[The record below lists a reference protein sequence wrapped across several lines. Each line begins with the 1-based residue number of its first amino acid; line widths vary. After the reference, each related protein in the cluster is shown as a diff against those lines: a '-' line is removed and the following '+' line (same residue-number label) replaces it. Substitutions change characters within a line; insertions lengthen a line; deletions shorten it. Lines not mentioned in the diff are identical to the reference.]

1 MDVIIS
7 QGHYPPA
14 NPSGITVVID
24 VIRAFTTAHYAF
36 DGGVSRI
43 HLVAT
48 APEALKLKSAQPDL
62 LLSGE
67 IDALP
72 IAGFD
77 FGNSP
82 WEIEQASLAGRELV
96 QRTTNGVAATLRA
109 RDSAEV
115 LVAGLINAEAT
126 ARYILNQCSLKQHP
140 QKVSL
145 IASHPTGDED
155 VACAQYIRTLLLDS
169 SNDGTDNAVTLEQ
182 ASARTLNAYAAGKFF
197 DGTHPRLRGED
208 IVMAANSAGDHGR
221 VMIVNYSPS
230 PIITSL

>member
-14 NPSGITVVID
+14 NPNGITVVID

-36 DGGVSRI
+36 DGGISRI

-48 APEALKLKSAQPDL
+48 APEALKLKKAQPNL

-72 IAGFD
+72 ITGFD

-82 WEIEQASLAGRELV
+82 WEMKQASLAGRELA

-126 ARYILNQCSLKQHP
+126 ARYILQQLTLKQHP
-140 QKVSL
+140 QRVSL
-145 IASHPTGDED
+145 VASHPTGDED
-155 VACAQYIRTLLLDS
+155 VACAQYIRTLLLGD
-169 SNDGTDNAVTLEQ
+169 NMDNAVTLEQ
-182 ASARTLNAYAAGKFF
+182 ASARTLNASAAGKFF

-208 IVMAANSAGDHGR
+208 IVMAANSAGNRGR
-221 VMIVNYSPS
+221 VMIVNYTPS
-230 PIITSL
+230 PIIRSL

>member
-14 NPSGITVVID
+14 NPNGITVVID

-48 APEALKLKSAQPDL
+48 APEALALKHAQPNL

-126 ARYILNQCSLKQHP
+126 ARYILQQHP
-140 QKVSL
+140 AKVSL

-155 VACAQYIRTLLLDS
+155 VACAQYIRTLLLNDS
-169 SNDGTDNAVTLEQ
+169 AESTVTLEQ
-182 ASARTLNAYAAGKFF
+182 ASARTLNAQAAGKFF
-197 DGTHPRLRGED
+197 DGTHPRLRRED
-208 IVMAANSAGDHGR
+208 IVMAANSAGALGR
-221 VMIVNYSPS
+221 VMVVNYAPS
-230 PIITSL
+230 PVITSL